1 MCINYNMPAT
11 IKMNINNLSYGRQ
24 FNQIY
29 AQKQVNVAAVPSVTK
44 KNFGPLNSAMIGRI
58 YNARPGCGSCGK

>member
-1 MCINYNMPAT
+1 MPAT
-11 IKMNINNLSYGRQ
+11 IKMNINNLSNGRQ

-29 AQKQVNVAAVPSVTK
+29 TQRQVNIAAVPSIPSVTN

-58 YNARPGCGSCGK
+58 YNAKPGCGSCGK

>member
-1 MCINYNMPAT
+1 MPAT
-11 IKMNINNLSYGRQ
+11 IKMNINNLGYGRQ

-29 AQKQVNVAAVPSVTK
+29 SQKQVNIAAVPSIPSVTS

-58 YNARPGCGSCGK
+58 YTAKPGCGSCGK